1 MSMRETGKHHCADI
15 KKCVRALVNASN
27 ERRAEQIYSVWL
39 SYIYIYIYI
48 CITYLYHDVTSMFLS
63 NTDAHMMFPLS
74 YYVRRD

>member
-39 SYIYIYIYI
+39 SYIYIYIYMYNI
-48 CITYLYHDVTSMFLS
+48 SIS
-63 NTDAHMMFPLS
+63 
-74 YYVRRD
+74 